1 MFSENIIISL
11 IQPGQPLRTYNMRVR
26 YKAVIFDLFGTL
38 VSGFWEGH
46 DEHLA
51 EMATALGLPREDFV
65 RAWTETCEERLV
77 GAIPT
82 IADNLRLIMKTMGL
96 PPNEK
101 RITRAVRAR
110 EDFVRSRLI
119 PRPDALLVIEELK
132 AKGLKLGL
140 MSDCSP
146 EVPVLW
152 AELAISRYFDRAF
165 FSPLVRKR
173 KPDPRM
179 YEAVCAGLG
188 VRPEEC
194 VYVGDGGNH
203 ELSGARGLGMT
214 AVLIS
219 VPGEEAFDPY
229 TAEARNWQGPK
240 ISDLRGVIGLLG

>member
-1 MFSENIIISL
+1 MAE
-11 IQPGQPLRTYNMRVR
+11 PYNMRVR
-26 YKAVIFDLFGTL
+26 HKAVIFDLFGTL

-51 EMATALGLPREDFV
+51 EMALALGLPQQDFL
-65 RAWTETCEERLV
+65 RAWTDTCGERLV

-82 IADNLRLIMKTMGL
+82 IADNLRLIMKAMGL
-96 PPNEK
+96 PPDEE
-101 RITRAVRAR
+101 RIAKAVKTR

-119 PRPDALLVIEELK
+119 PRPDALLVLEELK

-146 EVPVLW
+146 EVPALW
-152 AELAISRYFDRAF
+152 DELAISRYFDSAV

-179 YEAVCAGLG
+179 YEAVCGGLG

-194 VYVGDGGNH
+194 VYVGDGGNN
-203 ELSGARGLGMT
+203 ELSGATGLGMT

-219 VPGEEAFDPY
+219 VPGEEALDPY
-229 TAEARNWQGPK
+229 TAEARNWQGPR
-240 ISDLRGVIGLLG
+240 IPDLRGVIGFLG